1 LIGALIV
8 AFLAADVLFLSRLMR
23 YRNETVRLRE
33 GMTESQRER
42 ADLVVEA
49 ERHRFRV
56 EMELI
61 RRQARGNR
69 ELHLAVNVDSA
80 QMILERDGVI
90 LRQMHVQLTPS
101 SIPGAASDSDIVVR
115 TLGER
120 SIARVLRRG
129 DPIPESVWTAR
140 DLPVPDQRS
149 GVLGDRAILLDDGT
163 VVYGL
168 PDESADSSGALPRSV
183 RIAAA
188 DLEAL
193 AANIRPGMSIYF
205 YR

>member
-1 LIGALIV
+1 
-8 AFLAADVLFLSRLMR
+8 
-23 YRNETVRLRE
+23 
-33 GMTESQRER
+33 
-42 ADLVVEA
+42 
-49 ERHRFRV
+49 
-56 EMELI
+56 MELI

-69 ELHLAVNVDSA
+69 ELHLAVNVDSG

-101 SIPGAASDSDIVVR
+101 SIPGAASDSEIVVR

-120 SIARVLRRG
+120 SIARVLRKG
-129 DPIPESVWTAR
+129 DPVPESVWTAR

-168 PDESADSSGALPRSV
+168 PDESADAAGALPRSV